1 MSITRNTI
9 SNLVFS
15 LSKSLSGLILIPL
28 FVGQVGKESYGIVV
42 LLLGIV
48 GYAELFDLGLKPA
61 LVRNLTAEKLDQKSE
76 NEVFIAA
83 LAGSAFYFI
92 VSIIFLVPAIF
103 FLGARFGLPTQLVE
117 SPIIYLFVFFYL
129 FINIINPIFS
139 ALLISKNRF
148 DLVNYR
154 SSFFSILGIGLTILL
169 VWVTDLS
176 YYAWMIATLLS
187 KTMELLVLVF
197 LSKKYFPY
205 LGIHFSL
212 FSWKRLGS
220 LIGFGWKML
229 LSKWNKKIKFD
240 SDPLVLS
247 YFLGPASLAIYRPGS
262 ALVQSIR
269 PIVSSMAG
277 QLFVSASKAHRDE
290 NKKSLQFLLISGS
303 KFTVLAYLP
312 IFFTFCFYGEW
323 MISLWLGKA
332 YQAQDIHLIYQVLV
346 FWSLIDLFFYI
357 EGSAYSILFGINQ
370 LDFMIKADLVVSIIN
385 IICSVILI
393 KYFQMG
399 ILSVL
404 IPGVIIEFFV
414 RVGFFINT
422 ANRIDLTYRDCLR
435 QYFLP
440 LTTLF
445 IIFVGPFWLLSV
457 QTFSLWIQIPIYLT
471 ALIIFYPVL
480 SWKLVLNDEERRL
493 IRGKFGRFIPF
504 IA

>member
-1 MSITRNTI
+1 MSITQNTI

-61 LVRNLTAEKLDQKSE
+61 LVRNLTAEKLDKKSE

-83 LAGSAFYFI
+83 LAGSGFYFI
-92 VSIIFLVPAIF
+92 TSILFLVPAIF
-103 FLGARFGLPTQLVE
+103 FLGSRFGLPKQLVE
-117 SPIIYLFVFFYL
+117 SPIIYLFVVFYL
-129 FINIINPIFS
+129 FINIVSPIFS

-154 SSFFSILGIGLTILL
+154 SSFFTILGIGLTIFL
-169 VWVTDLS
+169 VWITDLS
-176 YYAWMIATLLS
+176 YYAWMIATLFS
-187 KTMELLVLVF
+187 KTMELLVLIF
-197 LSKKYFPY
+197 LSKKYFPN
-205 LGIHFSL
+205 LGIQFSL
-212 FSWKRLGS
+212 FSWGRLGS
-220 LIGFGWKML
+220 LIGFGWKIL

-323 MISLWLGKA
+323 IINLWLGKA
-332 YQAQDIHLIYQVLV
+332 YEPQDIHLIYQVLL
-346 FWSLIDLFFYI
+346 FWALIDLFFYI

-370 LDFMIKADLVVSIIN
+370 LDFMIKADLVVSLIN
-385 IICSVILI
+385 VVCSVVLI
-393 KYFQMG
+393 KYFNMG

-414 RVGFFINT
+414 RVAFFINT
-422 ANRIDLTYRDCLR
+422 AKRIDLSYWDCLN
-435 QYFLP
+435 QYFIP
-440 LTTLF
+440 LITLF
-445 IIFVGPFWLLSV
+445 LLFIFPVWLLSA
-457 QTFSLWIQIPIYLT
+457 QTFSLWIQIPIYFVMIVTL
-471 ALIIFYPVL
+471 YPVL
-480 SWKLVLNDEERRL
+480 AWKLVMNDEERRL
-493 IRGKFGRFIPF
+493 VSEKFGRFIPF

>member
-1 MSITRNTI
+1 MSITRNTL

-83 LAGSAFYFI
+83 LAGSTFYFFI
-92 VSIIFLVPAIF
+92 SLLFLVPAIF
-103 FLGARFGLPTQLVE
+103 FFGARFGIPTQLVE
-117 SPIIYLFVFFYL
+117 SPIIYLFTVFYL
-129 FINIINPIFS
+129 FINIVSPIFS

-154 SSFFSILGIGLTILL
+154 SSFFTILGIGLTILL
-169 VWVTDLS
+169 VWITDLS
-176 YYAWMIATLLS
+176 YYAWMIATLFS
-187 KTMELLVLVF
+187 KTLELMVLIF
-197 LSKKYFPY
+197 LSKKHFPD
-205 LGIHFSL
+205 LGIHLTL

-269 PIVSSMAG
+269 PIVSAMAG
-277 QLFVSASKAHRDE
+277 QLFVSASKAHRAE

-323 MISLWLGKA
+323 IINLWLGKA
-332 YQAQDIHLIYQVLV
+332 YQPQDIHLIYLVLL

-370 LDFMIKADLVVSIIN
+370 LDFMIKADLVVSLIN
-385 IICSVILI
+385 VVCSVVLI
-393 KYFQMG
+393 KYFHMG

-414 RVGFFINT
+414 RVAFFINT
-422 ANRIDLTYRDCLR
+422 AKRINLSFRDCLS
-435 QYFLP
+435 QYFIP
-440 LTTLF
+440 LITLF
-445 IIFVGPFWLLSV
+445 LLFIFPLWLLSA
-457 QTFSLWIQIPIYLT
+457 QTFSLWIQIPIYLIT
-471 ALIIFYPVL
+471 LVTLYPVL
-480 SWKLVLNDEERRL
+480 VWKLVMNDEERRL
-493 IRGKFGRFIPF
+493 VSGKFGRFIPF
-504 IA
+504 IV